1 MKKPLLL
8 ALLLVVC
15 TGGALYRQGAP
26 LYTDG
31 CLWVPTDSCT
41 WKVRA
46 VLPAFTETALQP
58 GDRLLRLDY
67 QPVCS
72 LRSIPP
78 ATQAGQLFLYEV
90 RRGSD
95 LVLVFAESVVRFP
108 LGWPSTKKAYQVVRW
123 LSLGLFWLALLT
135 FLLTLERWRW
145 ELATWWPE
153 GLLLIGLT
161 LLSGTY
167 WAFWETYGST
177 RLIAGIV
184 LTSGWAL
191 LALKGLPTLAGKL
204 LWLAGIA
211 ASALLSSQPSLQAA
225 WTVFALGAPVLSLSG
240 FWRGLYLLGWGGW
253 LLVPDPLWILGLQGT
268 FLCSYAKVLRQTLS
282 LLPVE
287 TAWVR
292 AAALGLATA
301 AGYVGYGGSL
311 LQAVGLGA
319 AALLALTWAGQ
330 SMTKALRVRQK
341 RVRFLQER
349 LPQLWEILDEERLF
363 AFVRE
368 TLQTYVQA
376 TQVAWIAEARVDS
389 GRPWLRR
396 SGEPS
401 PVATR
406 ECPFEPDAAIPLP
419 RYGWLLLQE
428 GAHRLTP
435 QDLEQLLPFAAGVS
449 IALRHLRLFQAAHE
463 ARLAALRG
471 QLSPHFLFNA
481 LNTLQALIQ
490 ENPPLAEELIIEI
503 GSLLRRSLEHARQVT
518 VPLAEELAL
527 VRDYLAVEKKRFGD
541 RLQIKWQL
549 PDPPPDIQV
558 PPFALQ
564 LLVENTIKHAVSRL
578 ARPVTLSLRL
588 EQTTEGV
595 ALTVEDDGPGIDPT
609 RIGQRV
615 GLSNLLLRLEQLYP
629 NQAAL
634 EIERLDPGTRVTLRF
649 PLPTANP
656 TARSRNPEANR
667 SAHG

>member
-1 MKKPLLL
+1 
-8 ALLLVVC
+8 LLVVC
-15 TGGALYRQGAP
+15 TGGALYRQKVP
-26 LYTDG
+26 FYTDG
-31 CLWVPTDSCT
+31 CVWVPVDSCL
-41 WKVRA
+41 WEVRA
-46 VLPAFTETALQP
+46 VLPMFTETALQP
-58 GDRLLRLDY
+58 GDRLVRLDY

-72 LRSIPP
+72 LRAIPP
-78 ATQAGQLFLYEV
+78 ATQPGQLFLYEV
-90 RRGSD
+90 RRGPD
-95 LVLVFAESVVRFP
+95 LILVFAESALRFP
-108 LGWPSTKKAYQVVRW
+108 LGWPPTEKTYQLVRG
-123 LSLGLFWLALLT
+123 LSLGLFWLVLLA

-145 ELATWWPE
+145 DLATWWPE
-153 GLLLIGLT
+153 GLLLIGLA

-167 WAFWETYGST
+167 WAFWETRGSA
-177 RLIAGIV
+177 RLIAGTV

-191 LALKGLPTLAGKL
+191 LALKGLPTLPGKL
-204 LWLAGIA
+204 LWLGSVAI
-211 ASALLSSQPSLQAA
+211 SPLLSSWPALQTA
-225 WTVFALGAPVLSLSG
+225 WAVFALGVPALSLSG
-240 FWRGLYLLGWGGW
+240 IWQGLYLLGWGGW
-253 LLVPDPLWILGLQGT
+253 IVVPDPLWILGLQGT
-268 FLCSYAKVLRQTLS
+268 FLGSYAKVLRQTLS

-287 TAWVR
+287 TVWVR
-292 AAALGLATA
+292 TAALGLATGV
-301 AGYVGYGGSL
+301 GYVGYGRSL
-311 LQAVGLGA
+311 LQGVGMGA
-319 AALLALTWAGQ
+319 AALLALTWAGEGV
-330 SMTKALRVRQK
+330 TKALRVRQK

-349 LPQLWEILDEERLF
+349 LPQLWEILDAERLF

-368 TLQTYVQA
+368 TLQTYVRTA
-376 TQVAWIAEARVDS
+376 QVAWIADARVES

-401 PVATR
+401 PVASL

-428 GAHRLTP
+428 GPHRLTP

-449 IALRHLRLFQAAHE
+449 IALRHLTLFQAAHE

-481 LNTLQALIQ
+481 LNTLQALVQ
-490 ENPPLAEELIIEI
+490 ENPPLAEELIIEL

-541 RLQIKWQL
+541 RLQIKWHL
-549 PDPPPDIQV
+549 PDPPPEIEV

-578 ARPVTLSLRL
+578 ARPVTLRLRL
-588 EQTTEGV
+588 DQTAEGIT
-595 ALTVEDDGPGIDPT
+595 LTVEDDGPGIDPT
-609 RIGQRV
+609 RIGKSV

-629 NQAAL
+629 NQATL

-649 PLPTANP
+649 PLPTANSA
-656 TARSRNPEANR
+656 ARNRNPEADQ
-667 SAHG
+667 SARG